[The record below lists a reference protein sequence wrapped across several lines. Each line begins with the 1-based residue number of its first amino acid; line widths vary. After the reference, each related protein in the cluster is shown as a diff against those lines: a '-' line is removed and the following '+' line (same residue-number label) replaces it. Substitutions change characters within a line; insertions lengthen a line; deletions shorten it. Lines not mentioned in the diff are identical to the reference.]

1 MNTQT
6 AVSGVLP
13 LDLDTKVDH
22 GARTRLLLA
31 SSVGSIVEWYDFAV
45 FAVCAAMVFN
55 TAFFPA
61 ADPFAGL
68 LAALMAQAVG
78 FVARPLGGWFFGML
92 GDKIGRKRSLVA
104 SLLLMGVATIA
115 MGLVPTYAQVGVAA
129 PILLVILRLLQGFA
143 VGGESTG
150 ALVIVA
156 ESMPA
161 RQRGFWTGFPMI
173 GGPAGNVLATTV
185 IGAAIAAFG
194 QTAFVD
200 WAWRLPFLASAV
212 LIVFGFWMR
221 RRIEE
226 SPAFVEAR
234 EQHDEVP
241 RAPLRE
247 ALREHPASMA
257 RVLFIKSGESTLFY
271 LFSTFFI
278 VLATLF
284 LRAPREAALTA
295 LFWGSIAQVAA
306 ILGAGALSDIVGRK
320 PVTVLG
326 LLGSVAAAFH
336 LFTLESGAS
345 EAVLTAAT
353 MLTLTCHG
361 VVVGGMSAHFTELF
375 PARIRYTAMST
386 AYSVAAV
393 LGGALAPIVGTGLLE
408 LVQAPIAVA
417 VYASAMAVPALWAI
431 ATSRET
437 RGSNLI
443 Q

>member
-1 MNTQT
+1 MSTHTTTLDSVRPSSARKADNT
-6 AVSGVLP
+6 
-13 LDLDTKVDH
+13 
-22 GARTRLLLA
+22 ARMRLLLA

-45 FAVCAAMVFN
+45 FAVCAALVFN
-55 TAFFPA
+55 TAFFPD

-68 LAALMAQAVG
+68 LAALVAQAVG

-104 SLLLMGVATIA
+104 SLLLMGGATIA
-115 MGLVPTYAQVGVAA
+115 MGLLPTYAQVGVAA
-129 PILLVILRLLQGFA
+129 PILLVALRLLQGFA

-161 RQRGFWTGFPMI
+161 RQRGFWTGFPMV

-185 IGAAIAAFG
+185 IGAAIASFG
-194 QTAFVD
+194 QPAFVD

-212 LIVFGFWMR
+212 LIVFGFWIR
-221 RRIEE
+221 RRVEE
-226 SPAFVEAR
+226 SPAFVEMQER
-234 EQHDEVP
+234 RNEVP
-241 RAPLRE
+241 RTPLRE
-247 ALREHPASMA
+247 AMREHPVSMA
-257 RVLFIKSGESTLFY
+257 RVFFIKSGESALFY

-278 VLATLF
+278 VFATVYLH
-284 LRAPREAALTA
+284 APREAALTA
-295 LFWGSIAQVAA
+295 LFWGSLAEVAA
-306 ILGAGALSDIVGRK
+306 ILAAGALSDIVGRK

-326 LLGSVAAAFH
+326 LLSSVLAAFH
-336 LFTLESGAS
+336 LFTLANEAS
-345 EAVLTAAT
+345 AT
-353 MLTLTCHG
+353 MLTVATVMTLCCHG

-375 PARIRYTAMST
+375 PSRIRYTAMST

-393 LGGALAPIVGTGLLE
+393 LGGALAPIVGTWLLD
-408 LVQAPIAVA
+408 AFHRPIVVA